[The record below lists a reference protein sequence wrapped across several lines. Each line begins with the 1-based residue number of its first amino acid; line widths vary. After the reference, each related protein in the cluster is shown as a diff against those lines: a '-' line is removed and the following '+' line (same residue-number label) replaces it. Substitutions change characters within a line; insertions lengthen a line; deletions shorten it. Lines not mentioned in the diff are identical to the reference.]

1 MKTGMTKKSL
11 LLLAMFVAVACKSL
25 AQDTTTLAGVVT
37 LKQCIEIA
45 IKNNLQINESD
56 FTAQNNVVYVQQA
69 KGYMLPFISGNIGHN
84 FSQGRVINSANN
96 GYINQSLNYGNYNLS
111 GTEYLWNAGSIQNGI
126 KASKLGYE
134 ASKMDL
140 QQQKDNIT
148 VSTILAYLQ
157 VLSNKEQLG
166 AAMRQADAT
175 RAQVKRLLVQDS
187 AGAVPNPATLTDLKG
202 ALAGSELSI
211 VNLQNVLESSK
222 VALVQYL
229 NLPYS
234 TFDLLPLDDNL
245 TPIIYDASSEIIYQQ
260 ALQNLA
266 IIKSAHFK
274 TLSAIKSFKS
284 AQGQLWPTLTFGAG
298 AASNYSSAATS
309 TTGGKVPFGQQ
320 LSNNFNTSFG
330 LGLSIPILNG
340 LAAKSR
346 VDLARIA
353 EKKTSFEEN
362 SVKTALQQN
371 VKQAYINMESSFNR
385 YQKLEEQVKAYQESF
400 RVAQVR
406 FDAGLYTSVDYII
419 AKNYVDQANIN
430 LIAVKYDYIL
440 RTKILDYYQGRLSL
454 P

>member
-1 MKTGMTKKSL
+1 MKKKSL
-11 LLLAMFVAVACKSL
+11 LLLALFAALAGKSF
-25 AQDTTTLAGVVT
+25 AQDTTTLAGTVT
-37 LKQCIEIA
+37 LKQCIDIA
-45 IKNNLQINESD
+45 VKNNLQINETD
-56 FTAQNNVVYVQQA
+56 FTAQNNGVYVQQA
-69 KGYMLPFISGNIGHN
+69 KGYMLPYISGNVSHN

-96 GYINQSLNYGNYNLS
+96 GYINQSLNYGNYSLS
-111 GTEYLWNAGSIQNGI
+111 GTEYLWNGGSIRNGI

-148 VSTILAYLQ
+148 ISTILAYLQ
-157 VLSNKEQLG
+157 VLSNKEQLN
-166 AAMRQADAT
+166 AAIQQAEAT
-175 RAQVKRLLVQDS
+175 RAQLKRLLAQDS
-187 AGAVPNPATLTDLKG
+187 AGAVSNPATLTDLKG
-202 ALAGSELSI
+202 ALAGSELSV
-211 VNLQNVLESSK
+211 VNLQNALESSK

-234 TFDLLPLDDNL
+234 AFDLQPLDNNL

-274 TLSAIKSFKS
+274 TLSAINSFKS
-284 AQGQLWPTLTFGAG
+284 AKGQLWPTLTFGAG

-309 TTGGKVPFGQQ
+309 TGGGKVPFGQQ
-320 LSNNFNTSFG
+320 LTNNFNTNFG
-330 LGLSIPILNG
+330 VGLSIPILNG

-353 EKKTSFEEN
+353 EKRTSFEEN
-362 SVKTALQQN
+362 SAKTALQQN

-385 YQKLEEQVKAYQESF
+385 YQKVEDQVKAYQESF

-419 AKNYVDQANIN
+419 AKNYFDQANIN

-440 RTKILDYYQGRLSL
+440 RTKILDYYQGSLSL